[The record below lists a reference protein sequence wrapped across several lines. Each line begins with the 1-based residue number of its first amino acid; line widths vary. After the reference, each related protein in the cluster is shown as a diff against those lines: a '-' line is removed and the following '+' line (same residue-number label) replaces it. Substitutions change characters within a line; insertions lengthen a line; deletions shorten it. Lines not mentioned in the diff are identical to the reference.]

1 MSENGGC
8 VVVVFGNIL
17 IPISSEF
24 YSKGV
29 LEKGAFLAGC
39 FGSRVTIVYI
49 IEEKTLTQTER
60 RSEMF
65 RTRFEKEE
73 TKKGIITSQTQTANV
88 IIFFDAK
95 TVFKEKNIIP
105 NFKIVEGE
113 FSTVI
118 AQEVSAQHFDVVLMG
133 YTKEGLLKYRIFDE
147 IAIPLWIVGSPGDRR
162 MLAVCSNLTPNQK
175 IPEISFRLAQ
185 CFNWDLHLMYI
196 VDTGE
201 PVTFDESAQR
211 FVKKSVSELLDA
223 GQRFVDAMG
232 KKGIAAQLMTGGFQ
246 EITLHTAKQLNA
258 GLVVMGQE
266 QKRDDILGF
275 PVKSMSHRIVE
286 KSKYSMLFLK

>member
-1 MSENGGC
+1 
-8 VVVVFGNIL
+8 VVVFGNIL

-24 YSKGV
+24 YSRGV
-29 LEKGAFLAGC
+29 LEKGAFLAEC
-39 FGSRVTIVYI
+39 FGSKVTIVYI
-49 IEEKTLTQTER
+49 IEEKTLTQTEK
-60 RSEMF
+60 RSDTF

-73 TKKGIITSQTQTANV
+73 TKKGIIDSQTRTANV
-88 IIFFDAK
+88 IIFFEAK
-95 TVFKEKNIIP
+95 AIFKEKGIIP

-118 AQEVSAQHFDVVLMG
+118 AQEIAAQHVDVVLMG
-133 YTKEGLLKYRIFDE
+133 YTKEGLLRYRIFDE

-175 IPEISFRLAQ
+175 IPEMSFRLAQ
-185 CFNWDLHLMYI
+185 CFNWDLHLLYI
-196 VDTGE
+196 VDIGE
-201 PVTFDESAQR
+201 PLAFDESVQR
-211 FVKKSVSELLDA
+211 FVKRPVSELLDE

-232 KKGIAAQLMTGGFQ
+232 KKGIAAQMVTGGFQ
-246 EITLHTAKQLNA
+246 EATLHTAKQLNP

-266 QKRDDILGF
+266 QKRYDILGF

>member
-1 MSENGGC
+1 
-8 VVVVFGNIL
+8 
-17 IPISSEF
+17 
-24 YSKGV
+24 
-29 LEKGAFLAGC
+29 
-39 FGSRVTIVYI
+39 
-49 IEEKTLTQTER
+49 
-60 RSEMF
+60 
-65 RTRFEKEE
+65 
-73 TKKGIITSQTQTANV
+73 
-88 IIFFDAK
+88 
-95 TVFKEKNIIP
+95 
-105 NFKIVEGE
+105 
-113 FSTVI
+113 
-118 AQEVSAQHFDVVLMG
+118 MG

-147 IAIPLWIVGSPGDRR
+147 IAIPLWIVGRPGDRR

-175 IPEISFRLAQ
+175 IPEMSQKLAQ

-211 FVKKSVSELLDA
+211 FVKRSAPELLDA

-232 KKGIAAQLMTGGFQ
+232 EKGISAQLVTGGFQ
-246 EITLHTAKQLNA
+246 EITLHTAKQLNP